1 MSRPAALE
9 ERLGHRFRDA
19 SLLEQALTHSSY
31 GGSHGAPNNERLEFL
46 GDGVL
51 GCAVAEELYAR
62 YAGLPEGKLTR
73 LRASLVREEALA
85 EVAGELGLGA
95 FLRLGEGELSAAGG
109 PRQSILADAV
119 EALIGAVF
127 LDGGYDAA
135 RRAVLHCF
143 GTLLERLDPEQPA
156 KDAKTELQER
166 LQAKKQ
172 RLPEYRVVSVRGA
185 AHRQSFEVEF
195 IVADAG
201 LSASGSGSSRRRA
214 EQQAALAML
223 DKLAAG
229 APK

>member
-1 MSRPAALE
+1 MPRPAALE

-19 SLLEQALTHSSY
+19 GLLEQALTHSSY
-31 GGSHGAPNNERLEFL
+31 SGSHGVGSNERLEFL

-51 GCAVAEELYAR
+51 GCAVADELYAR
-62 YAGLPEGKLTR
+62 FAGLPEGKLTR
-73 LRASLVREEALA
+73 LRASLVREEALVSVA
-85 EVAGELGLGA
+85 EALGVSG
-95 FLRLGEGELSAAGG
+95 FLRLGEGELGQAR
-109 PRQSILADAV
+109 PSILADAV

-127 LDGGYDAA
+127 LDGGYQAA
-135 RRAVLHCF
+135 RQAVLRCF
-143 GTLLERLDPEQPA
+143 GPLLEQLDPDQPA

-166 LQAKKQ
+166 LQARRQ

-185 AHRQSFEVEF
+185 AHRQSFEVEC

-223 DKLAAG
+223 DKLAASP
-229 APK
+229 PK